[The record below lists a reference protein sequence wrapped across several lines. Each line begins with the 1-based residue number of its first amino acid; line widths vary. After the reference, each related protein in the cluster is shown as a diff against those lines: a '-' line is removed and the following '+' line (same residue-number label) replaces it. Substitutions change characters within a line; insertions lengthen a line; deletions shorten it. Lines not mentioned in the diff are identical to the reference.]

1 MTPVLTAEDRD
12 KLITTRWFPIPQ
24 VALEH
29 PAQIA
34 CKNSTTQ
41 FKVIAAGRRSYK
53 TERFIKRHFVHVG
66 LTKTDENMFI
76 GAPTHAQAKLIFWDD
91 LKALTPPWCLRDISE
106 TELFIK
112 FRSGSRLKVV
122 GLDAYQRVEGT
133 RWTRAAVTEFQK
145 VDPAFFPNT
154 LQPILND
161 TGGEGI
167 LEGRPLGKNH
177 FWELYTK
184 ANTDPARWSSFHW
197 RSSDILSRAQIDAAL
212 SDLAAED
219 YEREYNASFEASS
232 QRVYYSYSVL
242 NNQRFQM
249 KLDRPVIVACDFNAM
264 EKPMSWVVGQMD
276 SDLTYW
282 TKGLSFSYTNTAR
295 MCELLEEFLR
305 KYFDGKF
312 PKDIIFY
319 GDYSGTKHTSN
330 SSRSDWEI
338 IIEHFRNKTNVGKKT
353 KPCLDIRD
361 RNASTNGRLCNA
373 KGERRMFVDAPECK
387 ELVRDWEQVTRK
399 ENGIDLNGDDPKRTH
414 SSDAVDYFC
423 HYEYPIRG
431 KAHGVQYGAD
441 ERKN

>member
-1 MTPVLTAEDRD
+1 MILTQDVKDKVLTP
-12 KLITTRWFPIPQ
+12 RWFPIPQ

-34 CKNSTTQ
+34 CRNSRSQ
-41 FKVIAAGRRSYK
+41 FKVIAAGRRSFK
-53 TERFIKRHFVHVG
+53 TERFIKRKFTHCG
-66 LTKTDENMFI
+66 IANTDEAMFI

-91 LKALTPPWCLRDISE
+91 LKALTPAWCLKDVSE
-106 TELFIK
+106 SELFIR

-122 GLDAYQRVEGT
+122 GLDAYERVEGA
-133 RWTRAAVTEFQK
+133 RWTRAAVTEMQL
-145 VDPAFFPNT
+145 VDPEFFANS

-177 FWELYTK
+177 FWELYQK
-184 ANTDPARWSSFHW
+184 AQSDPARWSSFHW
-197 RSSDILSRAQIDAAL
+197 RSSDILSKSQIDAAL
-212 SDLAAED
+212 SDMAKED

-242 NNQRFQM
+242 NNQKFQM
-249 KLDRPVIVACDFNAM
+249 ALDRPVIITCDFNAM
-264 EKPMSWVVGQMD
+264 EKPMSWVVGQMNGND
-276 SDLTYW
+276 MYW
-282 TKGLSFSYTNTAR
+282 TKGLSFSYTNTSR
-295 MCELLEEFLR
+295 MCELLEEYLT

-312 PKDIIFY
+312 PKDMVFY

-338 IIEHFRNKTNVGKKT
+338 IIEHFRNKTNVVKKT

-373 KGERRMFVDAPECK
+373 KGERRMFVDAEECK

-399 ENGIDLNGDDPKRTH
+399 ENGIDLNGDDAKRTH
-414 SSDAVDYFC
+414 SSDAVDYHC
-423 HYEYPIRG
+423 AYEYPIRG
-431 KAHGVQYGAD
+431 KARGVQYGVE